1 MQYKEEDTVRPITRV
16 LLAVA
21 AALVAAPAARAQ
33 VSFLPPNQPA
43 TFRYTDPDGVG
54 TITLTNTGTDTAT
67 GGVQIRVTIVQNN
80 VQYNGSGLV
89 YPLAG
94 VPQPNNN
101 LITFSVQAA
110 TGQTWFYQGFVG
122 LGVEL
127 QGSGTFH
134 PLNNTAQVRNWG
146 LLFVPNPGPGP
157 GPIETLT
164 LSIDRGCGS
173 TYPLNS
179 PIVIRYGASVNTTLT
194 LVSMRA
200 DGSQSVIF
208 TNVPVAAGQTY
219 AVQSFVAPIPVG
231 RTLVLTSASGVQTA
245 CGFNAQ

>member
-1 MQYKEEDTVRPITRV
+1 VRPITRV
-16 LLAVA
+16 ILAVA
-21 AALVAAPAARAQ
+21 AMMVAAPAARAQ

-43 TFRYTDPDGVG
+43 TFRYSDPDGLG

-67 GGVQIRVTIVQNN
+67 GGVQIRVGIVQNG

-110 TGQTWFYQGFVG
+110 TGQTWFYQGFIG

-127 QGSGTFH
+127 QATGTFH
-134 PLNNTAQVRNWG
+134 PLNDTTQVKNWG

-157 GPIETLT
+157 GPVETLNLT
-164 LSIDRGCGS
+164 IDRGCGG
-173 TYPLNS
+173 TYPQNGL
-179 PIVIRYGASVNTTLT
+179 IQVRFGASVNTTVT
-194 LVSMRA
+194 LISMRA
-200 DGSQSVIF
+200 DGSQSVVF
-208 TNVPVAAGQTY
+208 SNVPVVAGQTY
-219 AVQSFVAPIPVG
+219 VVNSTVAPIPVS
-231 RTLVLTSASGVQTA
+231 RTLVLRSASGTQTA
-245 CGFNAQ
+245 CGFNVQ